1 MNLTEEQF
9 LNPVAELNEPD
20 SGSMIKPAQAKSGD
34 TLFCPDSLCKDNE
47 RILILKHSKLGNPF
61 FSHRPGF
68 SHPIYPQTLLH
79 KMAVKWFEGKT
90 EFEIPAGTSLNK
102 TFKTEIWKLDPA
114 QTQLEFRLYQSVIP
128 DVVAQTTSGFKFAIE
143 IVVTNDVSSEKSLL
157 LKEHSLPTVSIDLT
171 DFYNANKESCRT
183 DIDFVNANLDSLLKN
198 LGRKRWIRLPTIDDK
213 SSGIEWKDKEV
224 MSADGCLLSIALITS
239 FISVVIIMFF

>member
-1 MNLTEEQF
+1 MNLLEEQF

-61 FSHRPGF
+61 FSHRRGF

-79 KMAVKWFEGKT
+79 KMAVKWFEGKK

-102 TFKTEIWKLDPA
+102 IFKKEIWQLDSA
-114 QTQLEFRLYQSVIP
+114 QAQLEFRLYQSVIP
-128 DVVAQTTSGFKFAIE
+128 DIVAQTTGGFKFAIE

-157 LKEHSLPTVSIDLT
+157 LKELSLPTVSIDLT
-171 DFYNANKESCRT
+171 DFYNANKELCRT
-183 DIDFVNANLDSLLKN
+183 DIDFVNANLNSLLNN
-198 LGRKRWIRLPTIDDK
+198 LGLKRWIRSPTIDDK
-213 SSGIEWKDKEV
+213 SSGIEWKEKEV
-224 MSADGCLLSIALITS
+224 VSADGCLLSVVLMIS
-239 FISVVIIMFF
+239 FISVLIIVLG